1 MLVVLCAAQR
11 VGTGRTEVS
20 HKGTIY
26 LGHLQINVHFFSIYA
41 HAYKCKALFDFVEE
55 GVAGKEVADV
65 LQSGGGNVRHG
76 FAREERLVGR
86 EQHIIKGEQACEYVV
101 LDDGIGD
108 ILVEVAALFL
118 IDIETGRADM
128 ARLEPID
135 EGFGV
140 DESATT
146 GVDNHHPLLHL
157 GDGFGVDEVVVV
169 LGERAVQGDDVRFAQ
184 KGVEGDILHV
194 VLGCVIVVGIEV
206 VAEDTHAEPLE
217 DLDEDLGYFARSDNA
232 NGLAIEVKAHEPLQ
246 GEVAIACA
254 SGSPREVAVEG
265 KDKSECELGNGMG
278 RVCGYTDYANARLG
292 CRGEVH
298 IVEARTAEG
307 NETDSEP
314 SHLGQDIGREGVVDK
329 TANDLGTLHE
339 EDVVHVGMGFV
350 VFDFKAVKGF
360 ALFVEEGVDGV
371 EDLLVVLFSTKEGDT
386 GHKTVNK

>member
-1 MLVVLCAAQR
+1 MTKTCCIFLHFSFYRGQFPACRLLDLV
-11 VGTGRTEVS
+11 G
-20 HKGTIY
+20 
-26 LGHLQINVHFFSIYA
+26 
-41 HAYKCKALFDFVEE
+41 E
-55 GVAGKEVADV
+55 GEAGKEVADV

-76 FAREERLVGR
+76 FAREERLMGR
-86 EQHIIKGEQACEYVV
+86 EQHIVKGEQAGEHVV
-101 LDDGIGD
+101 LNDGIGD

-135 EGFGV
+135 KCLSV

-146 GVDNHHPLLHL
+146 CVDNHDSLFHLGNGIGVDN
-157 GDGFGVDEVVVV
+157 VMVV
-169 LGERAVQGDDVRFAQ
+169 LGERAVQGDDVRFAEE
-184 KGVEGDILHV
+184 GVEGDILHV
-194 VLGCVIVVGIEV
+194 VLGCEIVVGIAV
-206 VAEDTHAEPLE
+206 VAADTHAEALQYF
-217 DLDEDLGYFARSDNA
+217 DEDLGYLARSDDA
-232 NGLAIEVKAHEPLQ
+232 NGLAIEVKAHETLQ

-254 SGSPREVAVEG
+254 CGRPWEVAVEG

-307 NETDSEP
+307 NETDSES
-314 SHLGQDIGREGVVDK
+314 SHLGQDIDREDVVDK
-329 TANDLGTLHE
+329 ATNHLGPLHE

-350 VFDFKAVKGF
+350 VLDIKAVKGF
-360 ALFVEEGVDGV
+360 ALPVEEGVNGV